1 MDWSVD
7 KQATTHRPKHRPGDE
22 NKESTP
28 NIKRTE
34 EVENDGVKPP
44 IGTSP
49 PTSTCCVTIWQTVP
63 PTVNTTLSRCTP
75 NGALTHH
82 SKSYDPCGTSPLNF
96 CLLLLSRTALMSDL
110 HLPPSLPPSQRSHEH
125 ESWGAGISSPLDDEP
140 YFRQGTSAALG
151 SMERFKRSDSVGII
165 MSREE
170 AQNQSIR
177 RHAPLWFNQGL
188 RN

>member
-1 MDWSVD
+1 M
-7 KQATTHRPKHRPGDE
+7 KTKNLHQTL
-22 NKESTP
+22 KEQ
-28 NIKRTE
+28 RRLR
-34 EVENDGVKPP
+34 NDRVKLR

-63 PTVNTTLSRCTP
+63 PTVNTAFSRCTP

-96 CLLLLSRTALMSDL
+96 CLLSLSRTALMSDL
-110 HLPPSLPPSQRSHEH
+110 QLPPSVPPSQRSHEH